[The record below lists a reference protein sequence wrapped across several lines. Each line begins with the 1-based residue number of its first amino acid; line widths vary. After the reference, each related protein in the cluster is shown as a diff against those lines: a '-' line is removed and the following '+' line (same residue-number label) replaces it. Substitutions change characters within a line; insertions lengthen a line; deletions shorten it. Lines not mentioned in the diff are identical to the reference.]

1 MSTLPPEINHG
12 NITKCI
18 HPRKGTLASSGT
30 EGAKFG
36 DVETSCEKHDGNV
49 PGFTMN
55 ATGMFQS
62 DAREG
67 MNVFPQCTAIES
79 NISKFFVTSS
89 FGNEIFVASTSW
101 RPFVSGNGLLYYR
114 AQFLYLAAC
123 VSMKGQCTNALCNLP
138 LFTRPLRFKRRL
150 LL

>member
-1 MSTLPPEINHG
+1 MEKQLNWETPLTHCNLALPNIQSGVVRKLKNAIHRINHYSRG
-12 NITKCI
+12 
-18 HPRKGTLASSGT
+18 
-30 EGAKFG
+30 
-36 DVETSCEKHDGNV
+36 
-49 PGFTMN
+49 
-55 ATGMFQS
+55 
-62 DAREG
+62 G

-79 NISKFFVTSS
+79 NISKSFVTSS
-89 FGNEIFVASTSW
+89 FGNETFVASTSC
-101 RPFVSGNGLLYYR
+101 RLFVSGNGLLFYR